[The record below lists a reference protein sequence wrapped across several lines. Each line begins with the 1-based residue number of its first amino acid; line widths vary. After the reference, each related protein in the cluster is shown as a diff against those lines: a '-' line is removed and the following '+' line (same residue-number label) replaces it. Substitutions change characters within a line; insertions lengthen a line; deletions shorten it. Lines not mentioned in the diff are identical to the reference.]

1 MAVHPDRE
9 HFIPLRVSDLT
20 DALCTRAGPAGSSR
34 ISPDEVVLFRRFARA
49 AAAHVHAGYL
59 AQFKRLKDAYAP
71 FDPDSDTPS
80 LREFSDPERALALTE
95 LFATVERVLAKA
107 NYTLLSR
114 EELEQVMRGASYWGV
129 DMDVC
134 WDCFDRAAVF
144 VRGKGL
150 GKRTRRPWY
159 KVYRKEEVVLRTFG
173 RVVVVLKQRPHPR
186 LGAEADTNSIFL
198 KLFKEIP
205 QMDVEMLLPGT
216 KVKMPFQDRCMLG
229 SSVLSSVGYVGWK
242 LSTMSLAGITGALFG
257 GAGVLG
263 LLTLY
268 TPLALLV
275 GYGYKT
281 WASFAWQKQ
290 TYMLQLTQS
299 LYYQNLDNNAGV
311 LYRILDE
318 AEEQETREV
327 LLAYFYLWRYAG
339 AAGWTAKDLD
349 DFVELDLER
358 ALDTAVDFEIEDA
371 LDKLVRAGVVTRTG
385 DRYAALPVEAALEKM
400 DDTWDRYDVSAQEEL
415 AGAT

>member
-1 MAVHPDRE
+1 MAVYSDRE
-9 HFIPLRVSDLT
+9 HFIPVRVADLT
-20 DALCTRAGPAGSSR
+20 DALCTRAGPEGSAR
-34 ISPDEVVLFRRFARA
+34 LSPDEVIQFRRFARA
-49 AAAHVHAGYL
+49 ASAHVHADFLGQL
-59 AQFKRLKDAYAP
+59 KRLKDAYAP
-71 FDPDSDTPS
+71 FDPDSDTRRV
-80 LREFSDPERALALTE
+80 RELSDPERAFALRE
-95 LFATVERVLAKA
+95 LFDSFEQLLARA
-107 NYTLLSR
+107 NYSLLGR

-134 WDCFDRAAVF
+134 WDCFDRAGVF

-159 KVYRKEEVVLRTFG
+159 RIFRKEEVTLRTFG
-173 RVVVVLKQRPHPR
+173 RVVVLLKQRPHPR
-186 LGAEADTNSIFL
+186 LGAEADTDNVFL
-198 KLFKEIP
+198 KLFKDIP

-216 KVKMPFQDRCMLG
+216 KVKMPPLDRFMLG

-242 LSTMSLAGITGALFG
+242 LSTLSLAAITGALFG
-257 GAGVLG
+257 GAGVVG

-281 WASFAWQKQ
+281 WASFQWQRQ

-311 LYRILDE
+311 LYRVLDE
-318 AEEQETREV
+318 AEEQETLEI

-339 AAGWTAKDLD
+339 AAGWTAAELD
-349 DFVELDLER
+349 DYVELDLER
-358 ALDTAVDFEIEDA
+358 ALDAAVDFEIEGA
-371 LDKLVRAGVVTRTG
+371 LGKLVRAGVVVRHG
-385 DRYAALPVEAALEKM
+385 DRYAARPVAAALEKL
-400 DDTWDRYDVSAQEEL
+400 DDTWDRYDVSAPDM
-415 AGAT
+415 AGIT